1 MIESML
7 TTVDNPHDP
16 FDSFDDWYAF
26 DLRKGYGTLSFLDR
40 IVITSPEMSE
50 SDQNLANESAIDEI
64 VQENVLGL
72 WRKVSREAPSPNT
85 RQGLA
90 S

>member
-1 MIESML
+1 ML

-16 FDSFDDWYAF
+16 FDAFDDWYAF

-40 IVITSPEMSE
+40 IVITSPELSE
-50 SDQNLANESAIDEI
+50 ADQNLANELAIDEI
-64 VQENVLGL
+64 VKENVLGL
-72 WRKVSREAPSPNT
+72 WRKVSREAPPPNT
-85 RQGLA
+85 VQRMA